1 MVVVV
6 LGRSVYGKV
15 VGFKVALI
23 LLPFFLPNISSSC

>member
-15 VGFKVALI
+15 VGFRVALI
-23 LLPFFLPNISSSC
+23 PLPFFLSNTSSSC